1 MAQKLKR
8 KRRSGR
14 LVLAVL
20 CVAAVFTVLWVL
32 ADGIRSLK
40 SYSQSA
46 TVRDVKPDQTVQA
59 GAEAPERTNLQ
70 PAEETD
76 PYAQLD
82 PNTYDASLF
91 YEENGLLHY
100 ENSQKSR
107 AGIDVSSHQQGIDWE
122 KVKAAGV
129 DFAIIRLGY
138 RGYTEGAIQLDE
150 YYLRNMDA
158 AKTAGVEL
166 GVYFFSQA
174 LTPEEAVE
182 EAEFCLNWLQ
192 DCELSYPVLYDW
204 EDIEAEARTDG
215 MDSITL
221 TACAKAFCQTIE
233 EGGFRAGIYFN
244 QTFGYQELKLPELDE
259 YCFWLAEYNETPTFA
274 HDFEIWQYCCNGSVD
289 GIDTDVDLNLAFVKQ
304 DTEKKSTKE

>member
-14 LVLAVL
+14 LVLAFL
-20 CVAAVFTVLWVL
+20 CVLAVFSVLWVL
-32 ADGIRSLK
+32 ADGIQSLRN
-40 SYSQSA
+40 YSKNA
-46 TVRDVKPDQTVQA
+46 TVCDVQPEQALPPDS
-59 GAEAPERTNLQ
+59 GMPDRTGPQ
-70 PAEETD
+70 QD
-76 PYAQLD
+76 PVNPYDLLD

-91 YEENGLLHY
+91 YKENGLLRY
-100 ENSQKSR
+100 GDAQKSR
-107 AGIDVSSHQQGIDWE
+107 AGIDVSSHQQRIDWE

-150 YYLRNMDA
+150 YYLQNMDGA
-158 AKTAGVEL
+158 ETAGLDV

-174 LTPEEAVE
+174 LSPEEAVE
-182 EAEFCLNWLQ
+182 EAEFCLQWLQ

-274 HDFEIWQYCCNGSVD
+274 HDFEIWQYCCDGAVD
-289 GIDTDVDLNLAFVKQ
+289 GISTDVDLNLAFIKQ
-304 DTEKKSTKE
+304 PQEEKKE